1 MYKFGLAFVEPQIW
15 HRVHWL
21 FGAKTIAHPS
31 TRAPFGDVLAR
42 VWVPARAPRPPIV
55 YVVPLSLRSSD
66 NRVQL
71 RGSNGLT
78 ATSLPIY
85 ASLSSAPNVISS
97 TNRTSFGN
105 GLPNITNVLTDFQI
119 AFSVANHYKPVISYA
134 PQDEYRLIDVY
145 GTQDLS
151 RIDLQVDWKDKK
163 GVFHLMLL
171 HPGCSASV
179 KFLFRLKRF
188 YLGD

>member
-1 MYKFGLAFVEPQIW
+1 
-15 HRVHWL
+15 
-21 FGAKTIAHPS
+21 
-31 TRAPFGDVLAR
+31 
-42 VWVPARAPRPPIV
+42 
-55 YVVPLSLRSSD
+55 
-66 NRVQL
+66 VQL
-71 RGSNGLT
+71 RGSNGFT
-78 ATSLPIY
+78 ATSLLIY

-134 PQDEYRLIDVY
+134 PQAEYRLVDMY
-145 GTQDLS
+145 GNKDLT
-151 RIDLQVDWKDKK
+151 RIDLQVFWKDKK
-163 GVFHLMLL
+163 GVLHPLL
-171 HPGCSASV
+171 LYPGCSASV